1 MVERTPILDAVTH
14 LLLIIGIALTCLP
27 IYLAFVAATQ
37 TVEEVNRLPMSL
49 LPGLEF
55 GANLAEAWSRADL
68 GLQLWNSFVQAAGI
82 TIGKIAIS
90 ILSAF
95 AIVYFNFPFRMAFFW
110 LIFMSLM
117 LPVEVRIVPTYE
129 VAANA
134 LYPLVWLG
142 QTLGLDGLF
151 SALLGWDVSFNVK
164 LSLLNSYAGLIIPL
178 IASAT
183 ATFLFRQF
191 FMTVPNE
198 LCEAAKL
205 DGATP
210 MQFFRYVLLPV
221 SRTNIAALG
230 VIMFIYGW
238 NQFLWPLLITTEPDY
253 TTIVIGMAKM
263 MPGPDTLPE
272 WNIVMAAALIA
283 MLPPILVVVAL
294 QRLFVKGLVETDK

>member
-55 GANLAEAWSRADL
+55 GANLTEAWSRADL